1 MLLSNVLMLQQRARR
16 PQESHMSRSFYCRD
30 ENAQCFAITFDT
42 TCAYEGDCHCSGFLS
57 TRTSKLN
64 MRLVQRVHDAVQEF
78 YLARHCYNST
88 GAVETAATRQHHS
101 SVAANSSFLLPRRL
115 IYKSKTAEQQLN
127 PHQNWRPGIAFA
139 DQNKLHYSEIMTGE
153 GAFDGQ

>member
-1 MLLSNVLMLQQRARR
+1 MCSCSNSE
-16 PQESHMSRSFYCRD
+16 QED
-30 ENAQCFAITFDT
+30 LKKAIWADHSIVVTKT
-42 TCAYEGDCHCSGFLS
+42 LNVSPLPSIPPYEGDCHCSGFLS